1 MNTTPLKSYA
11 PAARREFLQAVT
23 DRAAHYGLT
32 AKRTEPVTVKGDV
45 ALIAGEA
52 FPVRIAPLRKVLE
65 ERIARDGFEVTI
77 EAMAYTWFNRLVAIS
92 YMELHGYL
100 DHGLRVLSH
109 PEGGVEPEILG
120 AVQRIDLP
128 GLDSQKVIDLK
139 LDGTKQEELYRLL
152 LVAQ

>member
-1 MNTTPLKSYA
+1 MDTAPLKSYA

-32 AKRTEPVTVKGDV
+32 AKRIEPVTVQGDV

-52 FPVRIAPLRKVLE
+52 FPARIAPLRKALE

-77 EAMAYTWFNRLVAIS
+77 EAMAYTWFNRLVAIR
-92 YMELHGYL
+92 YMELAGYL

-120 AVQRIDLP
+120 AAQRIDLP
-128 GLDSQKVIDLK
+128 ASTPK
-139 LDGTKQEELYRLL
+139 RS
-152 LVAQ
+152 